1 MTIIG
6 QLCEIQMDRVVQH
19 HCIPQVSL
27 PRCSEGAM
35 SGCTGRPRRRRVLS
49 GENGRIPF
57 FSLCRRGTNGL
68 DLGIKLIPS
77 FKNDKSVTQTNT
89 GHEYHG
95 TRKFFTTRAARLSQ
109 PVGLVPGPPLVGQTG
124 WVNRGGPRTPLPS
137 LHGCSYECWTPL
149 RGGWLVF
156 REWMTDFTD
165 PSFPWV
171 ESGITKKVGL
181 SP

>member
-1 MTIIG
+1 MGFCPIGGLTWGISLTIIG

-19 HCIPQVSL
+19 HCIPLVSL
-27 PRCSEGAM
+27 PRCSEGAL

-77 FKNDKSVTQTNT
+77 CKNDKSVTQTNT

-109 PVGLVPGPPLVGQTG
+109 PVGLVPGPPPSWANGLGQPGGSQDPPCLVSMDAHMNVGRPCGEAG
-124 WVNRGGPRTPLPS
+124 W
-137 LHGCSYECWTPL
+137 
-149 RGGWLVF
+149 F
-156 REWMTDFTD
+156 F
-165 PSFPWV
+165 
-171 ESGITKKVGL
+171 ESG
-181 SP
+181 